1 MRYTQ
6 SNSLIAGPIQRGYC
20 KSIHCSLKDNEWIH
34 KKEGPNHLSILE
46 SQLRSSYS
54 GVTNYFTE
62 MKMYYCGRNE
72 LLGIEQLIWDM
83 HGLPVCSEIKF
94 LSRISCC
101 LRPSTSPRS
110 SSSRRFILVI
120 LTSFPVFNFVDRSIF
135 LSTYI
140 NSLLGSKP
148 TNQNTRNIR
157 QCKNLAGNSISYP
170 IR

>member
-1 MRYTQ
+1 
-6 SNSLIAGPIQRGYC
+6 
-20 KSIHCSLKDNEWIH
+20 
-34 KKEGPNHLSILE
+34 
-46 SQLRSSYS
+46 
-54 GVTNYFTE
+54 
-62 MKMYYCGRNE
+62 MYYCGRNE

-120 LTSFPVFNFVDRSIF
+120 LTSFPVFNFVARSIF

-140 NSLLGSKP
+140 NSLLSCKP

-157 QCKNLAGNSISYP
+157 QCKEHFVLLVCRVTTELARQTAKTSHGKFSYLS
-170 IR
+170 RRSDYSS